1 MTAEDVAIRHWS
13 PHAAAIRQRARQG
26 TSTALLVKENIEVS
40 GFPFECGSA
49 TRLGHSGDRDS
60 SSVQALKSAGFEP
73 VASTRCDEFGYGCTG
88 EANTAGPCRN
98 PHDPTRVS
106 GGSSGG
112 AAVAV
117 SLGLAGSALG
127 TNTAGSVR
135 IPAALCGVY
144 GFKPSYGSISVQG
157 VFPLSRSLD
166 HVGLIT
172 ASCQDL
178 IRMWDA

>member
-1 MTAEDVAIRHWS
+1 M
-13 PHAAAIRQRARQG
+13 
-26 TSTALLVKENIEVS
+26 
-40 GFPFECGSA
+40 
-49 TRLGHSGDRDS
+49 
-60 SSVQALKSAGFEP
+60 
-73 VASTRCDEFGYGCTG
+73 
-88 EANTAGPCRN
+88 
-98 PHDPTRVS
+98 
-106 GGSSGG
+106 
-112 AAVAV
+112 AV

-172 ASCQDL
+172 ASGQDL